1 MKRIIYIG
9 KTVDTP
15 KGSFIIDIPTVHL
28 RNHLFDSLKD
38 YTESSQD
45 PTIFIPDT
53 RILTPDSIRQF
64 LSFLR
69 IYSFTNVIAC
79 ARQEDDVPYLFKYIL
94 TPMFQKVQDERT
106 PIHKIALELTNDV
119 KYVELVSELSDLG
132 FFTSTQRMYD
142 SIIDP

>member
-1 MKRIIYIG
+1 MKRVIYIG
-9 KTVDTP
+9 KSVDVP
-15 KGSFIIDIPTVHL
+15 ESSFIIDIPTVHL

-38 YTESSQD
+38 YAESSSD

-69 IYSFTNVIAC
+69 IYSFVNVIAC
-79 ARQEDDVPYLFKYIL
+79 ARQEEDVPYLFKFIL
-94 TPMFQKVQDERT
+94 TPIFHKITDIQT

-119 KYVELVSELSDLG
+119 KYVELVAELTDLG
-132 FFTSTQRMYD
+132 FFTNPNYMYARVME
-142 SIIDP
+142 